1 MPHVQLQSYV
11 SFAFVE
17 DRAVFLDLRRDR
29 YFVLDGV
36 AAIAFDAVCREA
48 GHALD
53 AETAAR
59 LVATGL
65 FMTAAKPAELIPVN
79 VLSAERELPAGSAKS
94 FPPIDLIEIGWLVRQ
109 MRCALVSQP
118 IEKLIE
124 GCRRTSHQCSARA
137 STDKVVTLAKQFR
150 RVRAWV
156 PITPSCLQDS
166 FALHRWLGRRRVSAD
181 LIIGVKLNP
190 FAAHC
195 WLQLDRMV
203 LNDAPE
209 RVAAFSPI
217 LTVRCN

>member
-1 MPHVQLQSYV
+1 MPHVQLQPHV

-17 DRAVFLDLRRDR
+17 DRPVFLDLRRDR

-36 AAIAFDAVCREA
+36 ASTAFDAVCREA

-65 FMTAAKPAELIPVN
+65 FMSAAKRVELAPVN
-79 VLSAERELPAGSAKS
+79 VPSVGRELPEVSAKS
-94 FPPIDLIEIGWLVRQ
+94 TPPIDLIEIGWLVRQ
-109 MRCALVSQP
+109 TRRALASQP
-118 IEKLIE
+118 LETLIE
-124 GCRRTSHQCSARA
+124 SCRRTSQRCSARA
-137 STDKVVTLAKQFR
+137 STDKIATLAKQFR
-150 RVRAWV
+150 RARAWV
-156 PITPSCLQDS
+156 PIAPSCLQDS
-166 FALHRWLGRRRVSAD
+166 LALHQWLGRRRVSAD
-181 LIIGVKLNP
+181 LVIGVKLNP

-209 RVAAFSPI
+209 RVAPFSPI
-217 LTVRCN
+217 LAVQCN